1 MKASENGGLHKAA
14 DSVIL
19 PDTSWERAIQVSG
32 KVLNIDLKVGK
43 EFLFINVLSQDNR
56 KQVKNLYI
64 YWKHIKESFRNL

>member
-1 MKASENGGLHKAA
+1 M
-14 DSVIL
+14 
-19 PDTSWERAIQVSG
+19 SG